1 MVTTAIRSIRSAR
14 ASALGIWKISHGVRQ
29 HPEVRL
35 GRSADHRCAA
45 SNRTA
50 VVHSPDWNKRAI
62 FEVDLDRLARVSQR
76 WQPHGRLAK
85 RGIDD
90 IPRIANKYISAIPTM
105 MQPPILEAI
114 VCAGRLLCRT
124 TLRPIGYPRPAWEQ
138 TWGAPL
144 YRIHERNY

>member
-62 FEVDLDRLARVSQR
+62 FEVGLDRLARVSQR

-90 IPRIANKYISAIPTM
+90 IPRIANKSDTATIEGTDKSSVGANSADCGAADRP
-105 MQPPILEAI
+105 
-114 VCAGRLLCRT
+114 GR
-124 TLRPIGYPRPAWEQ
+124 
-138 TWGAPL
+138 
-144 YRIHERNY
+144 